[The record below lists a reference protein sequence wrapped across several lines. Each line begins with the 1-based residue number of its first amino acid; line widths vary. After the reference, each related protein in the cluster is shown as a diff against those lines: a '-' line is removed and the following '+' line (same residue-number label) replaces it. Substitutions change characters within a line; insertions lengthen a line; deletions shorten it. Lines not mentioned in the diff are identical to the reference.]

1 MSRILNTI
9 PVILWLLITLGFIGV
24 SISHIFYPGY
34 ILDQLETDSDGK
46 TLMSSADI
54 RTYMVQMLGA
64 TALFGFS
71 LTIGFSMYL
80 LSKRVLG
87 LVTTL
92 ALHLAFIAVLVL
104 HIQGKNPWNR
114 TVELMYQVG
123 SGIGVGLTFLQVL
136 VLLGYD
142 LCCTVQTSASG
153 GSAEEKCID
162 NGPAVVVQTSQA
174 GGALLMERAAMRS
187 LKH

>member
-9 PVILWLLITLGFIGV
+9 PVILWSLITLGFLGV
-24 SISHIFYPGY
+24 SISHIFYPEY
-34 ILDQLETDSDGK
+34 ILDQLEVDDDGR
-46 TLMSSADI
+46 TVMSSADI
-54 RTYMVQMLGA
+54 RAYMVQMLGA

-92 ALHLAFIAVLVL
+92 ALHLAFMAVLVL
-104 HIQGKNPWNR
+104 HLQGDNPWHR

-123 SGIGVGLTFLQVL
+123 SGVGVGLTFLQVL

-142 LCCTVQTSASG
+142 LCCTVQTSVSG
-153 GSAEEKCID
+153 GSTTEECRT
-162 NGPAVVVQTSQA
+162 NTVPEVVVQTSQA
-174 GGALLMERAAMRS
+174 GGALLMERAMRS